1 MRISDWS
8 SDVCSS
14 DLDVASLNSVVT
26 NFSVQQTQQPGTVF
40 VNIRG
45 VTMQRFQEPSVAIV
59 VDGVQLVSQY
69 QIQQAFDDVEQIE
82 VLRGPQGSLY
92 GRNAIGGAI
101 NITAA
106 QPTNDY
112 QGKLEAGYAQGD
124 SWTISGRLSGPIIDD
139 KLLFVASAAYANSDG
154 RIHNVFLD
162 KTVDGEERINLRG
175 KLRFIPAP
183 NLTEIGR
190 AHV

>member
-14 DLDVASLNSVVT
+14 DL
-26 NFSVQQTQQPGTVF
+26 
-40 VNIRG
+40 
-45 VTMQRFQEPSVAIV
+45 
-59 VDGVQLVSQY
+59 
-69 QIQQAFDDVEQIE
+69 VEQIE

-101 NITAA
+101 NITTA

-162 KTVDGEERINLRG
+162 KTVDGRSEEHTSELQSLMRN
-175 KLRFIPAP
+175 
-183 NLTEIGR
+183 
-190 AHV
+190 